1 MLMNSTC
8 RPSSPPASFSALTAT
23 WAPRNPGV
31 SSGACTPVRQSAPPN
46 TIGSSCAATGAAD
59 STAASTAASA
69 AFDMFIAFS
78 PLELLSILV
87 KTLAE
92 PG

>member
-1 MLMNSTC
+1 MNSTG

-23 WAPRNPGV
+23 CAPRNPGV

-46 TIGSSCAATGAAD
+46 TIGSSWAATGAAD
-59 STAASTAASA
+59 STAASTAAIA
-69 AFDMFIAFS
+69 AFDMSICS
-78 PLELLSILV
+78 LPLDLVSIPV

-92 PG
+92 AG